1 VNIALRKTAT
11 VNRNSSTDQC
21 FGFTVGDVGSKAAP
35 FQIDSLPARPEVCL
49 VTTQAKLQTRHLQTG
64 QAPNQTAK

>member
-21 FGFTVGDVGSKAAP
+21 FGFTVGSKAAP